1 MRFKLLEPTCLARAV
16 EILEQQ
22 ENVAILAGGTDLL
35 VKIKTGLIKPSIVLS
50 LRKIPDLNKIEYQE
64 GHGLRIGQLV
74 THAQVAGNAVVLER
88 FSALAK
94 ACSLVGSPQ
103 IRNLGSVVGNL
114 ANASPAAD
122 SAPALLALGAELL
135 LLGPKGRR
143 RVSLKSFFR
152 GPGQTVLER
161 GELIEEL
168 FVPEPE
174 KGTQS
179 IYYKI
184 GRRKAL
190 EIAICGVALVATP
203 KESHWWNVS
212 LGLGAVGPT
221 PMLAIQAS
229 ALLEGQLW
237 SESVIDQS
245 SNIATK
251 ECSPIDDMR
260 ATANYR
266 QTMVKVLVQRSIREL
281 ISRGETEVN
290 A

>member
-1 MRFKLLEPTCLARAV
+1 MRFKFFEPTCLTEAV

-22 ENVAILAGGTDLL
+22 EDVAIIAGGTDLL
-35 VKIKTGLIKPSIVLS
+35 VKIKTGIIKPSIVLS
-50 LRKIPDLNKIEYQE
+50 LRKIPDLNKLEHQE
-64 GHGLRIGQLV
+64 GHGLRIGPLV
-74 THAQVAGNAVVLER
+74 THAQVAANAVVLER

-103 IRNLGSVVGNL
+103 IRNLGSVAGNL

-122 SAPALLALGAELL
+122 TAPALLALRAELV

-143 RVSLKSFFR
+143 RVGLSSFFR

-168 FVPEPE
+168 FIPEPE

-179 IYYKI
+179 TYYKI

-190 EIAICGVALVATP
+190 EIAICGVALAATP
-203 KESHWWNVS
+203 KEGHWWNVS

-221 PMLAIQAS
+221 PILAIQAS
-229 ALLEGQLW
+229 SFLEGQLW
-237 SESVIDQS
+237 SESIINESTNMAAEQ
-245 SNIATK
+245 
-251 ECSPIDDMR
+251 CSPIDDLR

-266 QTMVKVLVQRSIREL
+266 RTMVKVLVQRSIREL
-281 ISRGETEVN
+281 ILRGETGAN